1 MLSHLAFSCNKEGR
15 ACPLYPVGCTKVHS
29 LAESD
34 PGEHVK
40 LLLTARLLGTYA
52 VSNFFSIVE
61 CEV

>member
-15 ACPLYPVGCTKVHS
+15 PCPLYTVGCTKVHS
-29 LAESD
+29 LAKAD

-40 LLLTARLLGTYA
+40 LLLAARLSGAYA
-52 VSNFFSIVE
+52 VSNFFSIVK